1 MGWENGFVAALL
13 RGGTGAWRS
22 KSRAS
27 GPGRFRQKADVQHPQ
42 AGPRSFPAVAVQ
54 KRPLLY
60 GGCNSPFEA
69 HIYVR

>member
-1 MGWENGFVAALL
+1 LCAGNRRLALKIPCV
-13 RGGTGAWRS
+13 GAGS
-22 KSRAS
+22 IS
-27 GPGRFRQKADVQHPQ
+27 GRQKADIQHPQ

-69 HIYVR
+69 YIYVR